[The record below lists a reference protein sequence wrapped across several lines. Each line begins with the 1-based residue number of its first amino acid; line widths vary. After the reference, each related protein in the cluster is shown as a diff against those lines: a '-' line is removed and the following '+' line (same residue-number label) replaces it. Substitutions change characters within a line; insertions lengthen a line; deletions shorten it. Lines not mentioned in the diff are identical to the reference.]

1 MASVLEVR
9 DLHKTYRS
17 LRGRSSVALDG
28 LDLHVD
34 GPGVFGLLGPNG
46 SGKTTAIRCV
56 LGLVHPTAGEVRIF
70 DTDVSQLQS
79 VADRVGALVEGPKF
93 APTMSGRR
101 NLELL
106 ASMGGVSRA
115 RVHEVLELVELT
127 ERADDP
133 VSGYSLGMGQ
143 RLGIAAALL
152 RDPQLVI
159 LDEPTNGLDPA
170 GIADVRRLV
179 RRLAD
184 EGRTVLLSSHQL
196 HEVQQ
201 VCDRAIVL
209 RKGVAIASGTVDE
222 LIGSRAS
229 TRVVVTVDDRP
240 HALEMMAE
248 AGLSAMPAL
257 DPRQFVVQLT
267 GATTAADVNR
277 HLALRGIYATELRA
291 DSVTLEDAF
300 LSLTI
305 EPNHPTTNPEVESF
319 T

>member
-1 MASVLEVR
+1 MGPVLEVR
-9 DLHKTYRS
+9 NLHKTYRG
-17 LRGRSSVALDG
+17 LRGRSAIALDG
-28 LDLHVD
+28 LDLTID

-46 SGKTTAIRCV
+46 SGKTTAIRCM
-56 LGLVHPTAGEVRIF
+56 LGLVHPTQGEVRILE
-70 DTDVSQLQS
+70 TDVSELHT
-79 VADRVGALVEGPKF
+79 VAHRVGALVEGPKF
-93 APTMSGRR
+93 SPAMSGRL

-133 VSGYSLGMGQ
+133 VAGYSLGMGQ

-179 RRLAD
+179 RRLAE

-209 RKGVAIASGTVDE
+209 RRGVAIASGTVDE
-222 LIGSRAS
+222 LIGTYAS
-229 TRVVVTVDDRP
+229 GRVVVTVDDRLS
-240 HALEMMAE
+240 ALAIMAD
-248 AGLSAMPAL
+248 AGLSAMPSL
-257 DPRQFVVQLT
+257 DPRQFVVQLDR
-267 GATTAADVNR
+267 ATTSADVNR
-277 HLALRGIYATELRA
+277 HLALRGVYAAEIRPDA
-291 DSVTLEDAF
+291 VSLEDAF

-305 EPNHPTTNPEVESF
+305 ESDRGTAAPELENSQ
-319 T
+319 